1 MNSSRNLKRLKLDG
15 VLLHQYKQLDTDVW
29 SYLDEFKRQGLVS
42 KIGVSV
48 YSPEEAISALNKE
61 SLDILQIPFNILDW
75 RWKEVLQHPSNVEIH
90 ARSVLLQGAILNDDI
105 LHKKGFGWIGSVL
118 DDIVE
123 KFNRKDRLDLCIAYV
138 KSQSKINYI
147 LLGFDNF
154 EQSQLGFKYFDAPNL
169 ERGQI
174 DEIQERIGRIPDR
187 LLDIR
192 KW

>member
-1 MNSSRNLKRLKLDG
+1 M
-15 VLLHQYKQLDTDVW
+15 
-29 SYLDEFKRQGLVS
+29 
-42 KIGVSV
+42 
-48 YSPEEAISALNKE
+48 
-61 SLDILQIPFNILDW
+61 
-75 RWKEVLQHPSNVEIH
+75 
-90 ARSVLLQGAILNDDI
+90 LLQGAILNDDI